1 MHQLQ
6 YKNIFSVI
14 DDYDVFL
21 FDLWGV
27 IIEGDQLYPGVVD
40 VVNAVSANKQVFF
53 VSNAPRSKLWSHKII
68 TSWGIKTTPEMV
80 ITSGEVARQLLKNS
94 TTTLGIELPVIYHL
108 GADRNDDITQELNCQ
123 LTTEINDANILL
135 LTIYRD
141 EGEDTNQFDRVLESA
156 VSRKIIS
163 ICANPDIIIPRQ
175 ESYRYCAGYFAQKLE
190 QLGGKVIYTGKPYTE
205 IYDQV
210 ILQLPL
216 VPKNRILM
224 IGDTFET
231 DILGANRVGINSA
244 LVLTGNAKKFHQA
257 HSTIEDKLHSIH
269 LGAVKFEAQPNF
281 VIELT
286 E

>member
-141 EGEDTNQFDRVLESA
+141 EGEDTNQFDRVLES
-156 VSRKIIS
+156 VER
-163 ICANPDIIIPRQ
+163 
-175 ESYRYCAGYFAQKLE
+175 
-190 QLGGKVIYTGKPYTE
+190 
-205 IYDQV
+205 
-210 ILQLPL
+210 
-216 VPKNRILM
+216 
-224 IGDTFET
+224 
-231 DILGANRVGINSA
+231 
-244 LVLTGNAKKFHQA
+244 
-257 HSTIEDKLHSIH
+257 
-269 LGAVKFEAQPNF
+269 
-281 VIELT
+281 
-286 E
+286 